1 VRRLSLVA
9 SALLV
14 LTVLPL
20 LGCPHLL
27 YAVPTMMNREPR
39 FPGPA
44 PVASGAKLVS
54 IALDL
59 ETEGHFLVYYL
70 RVDGKS
76 LEPSAGPCRR
86 WFMRRGA
93 REAEAEPRS
102 FCDEDVVRFRVA
114 PGVPHRVE
122 LLVGAEHTAAKRV
135 FLDRD
140 GNLDWRIQIRT
151 QRVELSIDPE
161 PGSSYTI
168 RGREV
173 RLDLRSALGEDA
185 PKGTRWN
192 PDEHAPVYLG
202 GTEVGSLELQVL
214 RNKDRRVVQQLS
226 VPLYSGRL
234 ACEPPFCAAP

>member
-1 VRRLSLVA
+1 VRSSSLIA
-9 SALLV
+9 SALLC
-14 LTVLPL
+14 LTSLPL
-20 LGCPHLL
+20 LGCPHLV
-27 YAVPTMMNREPR
+27 YAVPTLSNREPR

-44 PVASGAKLVS
+44 HAASGAKLVS
-54 IALDL
+54 VSVDL
-59 ETEGHFLVYYL
+59 ETEGHFLLYYL

-102 FCDEDVVRFRVA
+102 FCDEDAVRFRVA
-114 PGVPHRVE
+114 PGVPHTVE
-122 LLVGAEHTAAKRV
+122 LLVGSEHTAAKRV
-135 FLDRD
+135 FLDRG
-140 GNLDWRIQIRT
+140 GNLAWRIQIAT

-168 RGREV
+168 RGRE
-173 RLDLRSALGEDA
+173 RALDPRSALGEDA
-185 PKGTRWN
+185 PRGTRWN
-192 PDEHAPVYLG
+192 PDEHAPVYLA

-226 VPLYSGRL
+226 LPLYSGRL